1 MAGPEPTLKL
11 AGSRILELMSSE
23 ASVVLAAAGCRA
35 ASMMLATLARWQSMF
50 CLVGR
55 SSLYSPGLQNAW
67 ENRVKIWPLKAGK
80 KLMTLNQS
88 V

>member
-11 AGSRILELMSSE
+11 AGSRILALMSSE
-23 ASVVLAAAGCRA
+23 ASVVLDAGGCRA
-35 ASMMLATLARWQSMF
+35 ASIMLETLARWQSMF

-55 SSLYSPGLQNAW
+55 SSLYSPGLQKAW
-67 ENRVKIWPLKAGK
+67 KNIVKMGSLKAGK
-80 KLMTLNQS
+80 KSMTLNQL